1 MVHVGVCVIVG
12 VKVRVGVRVGG
23 PVRVGVPLTVRVGG
37 TVVEFVG
44 DGVTVGVGEMAGTS
58 SGISFTRS
66 AAVARASPLTSTPPQ
81 LLFPKMPSTT
91 AGRSA
96 VLTRPSQFAS
106 PRMAALA
113 ATNEPDANSDA
124 ASKPPDTRRKSR
136 RSVVGTMRKP
146 SAQL

>member
-23 PVRVGVPLTVRVGG
+23 PVRVGVPLTVRVGE
-37 TVVEFVG
+37 TVGEFVG
-44 DGVTVGVGEMAGTS
+44 DGVTVGVGEIAGTS

-96 VLTRPSQFAS
+96 VLTRPSQLAS
-106 PRMAALA
+106 PCRAALA
-113 ATNEPDANSDA
+113 DTRAPNTNNTA
-124 ASKPPDTRRKSR
+124 ASTMLSARRR
-136 RSVVGTMRKP
+136 
-146 SAQL
+146 